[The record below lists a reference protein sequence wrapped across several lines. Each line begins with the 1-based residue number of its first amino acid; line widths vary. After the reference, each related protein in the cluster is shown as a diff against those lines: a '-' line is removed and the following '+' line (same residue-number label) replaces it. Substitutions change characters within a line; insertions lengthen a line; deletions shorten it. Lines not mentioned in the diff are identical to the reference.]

1 MRLTRYTVLDSSLS
15 VSVLSSVMPLFGR
28 YRLAIIDCITG
39 DSRVSGA
46 WPFIIGSGAAD
57 LIVSGSGVQELHCEV
72 REDKRSFLI
81 QSAAGAE
88 FFLDGNVCSEAPLR
102 RNKEYALAVGGNLCL
117 LKICKV
123 PEKWLG
129 SLEHG
134 RWSLRMGDSLVTPE
148 PISSS
153 EVPALFAD
161 DDWSR
166 GLQLEIKGARAGFD
180 ARTAKFA
187 FDRIGQGEA
196 DSKVTDEFEDIL
208 VSSSGGHH
216 TCPTCWLQFAK
227 ADVKCVSAYPEMLGD
242 EKMGPGELKRFTATK
257 FSRDG
262 RALDPMGVPT
272 SDLACPQCHHRLPPN
287 FLEVDQHIISIA
299 GATSAGK
306 SYFLTV
312 LSHVLQRVLSESF
325 DLTFIDADPT
335 LNAALTDMR
344 SKLFGGGAPEDALLE
359 ATQLEGDMYKS
370 VLRHG
375 REVKLPKPFLFDIVP
390 DGRERDPK
398 SFVFYDNAG
407 EHFQPGID
415 QTTRPGALHIASS
428 SGIIFIFY
436 PVSSSDFR
444 RQAPHLAEAQM
455 GTVGVIDRQDT
466 ILAEMLNRLRRVK
479 GLGVKEKLSTP
490 LAFVVGKHDV
500 WATLIGEEAFDSPL
514 HPARPGTLD
523 MAAVESNSTTVRNLL
538 WRTAPQM
545 VKYAEAISEDV
556 KYFPVSSFGHAP
568 VPLGGGKV
576 GPDPSK
582 MNPFLVEI
590 PMLWMLSRIEPGL
603 VPASNA

>member
-1 MRLTRYTVLDSSLS
+1 VTILDNRLS
-15 VSVLSSVMPLFGR
+15 VSVFSSVMTLFGH
-28 YRLAIIDCITG
+28 LQLVIINCVTG
-39 DSRVSGA
+39 ESRVSGA

-57 LIVSGSGVQELHCEV
+57 LIVSGPGVQELHCEV
-72 REDKRSFLI
+72 REDAKKFLI

-88 FFLDGNVCSEAPLR
+88 FLLDGNMCTDAQLR
-102 RNKEYALAVGGNLCL
+102 KNDEHALVIGENLCL
-117 LKICKV
+117 LKICKD
-123 PEKWLG
+123 PEKWLRGLEPGNWLLRLG
-129 SLEHG
+129 S
-134 RWSLRMGDSLVTPE
+134 SLLTPE
-148 PISSS
+148 PVSSG
-153 EVPALFAD
+153 EVSALFAGN
-161 DDWSR
+161 DWSPD
-166 GLQLEIKGARAGFD
+166 LQLEIKGARAGFD
-180 ARTAKFA
+180 ARTAKPA
-187 FDRIGQGEA
+187 FDRIVQVAE
-196 DSKVTDEFEDIL
+196 SNEIEEFEDALIA
-208 VSSSGGHH
+208 STGGLH

-227 ADVKCVSAYPEMLGD
+227 ADVKCVSAHPEMLGD
-242 EKMGPGELKRFTATK
+242 EKLGPGELKRFTATK
-257 FSRDG
+257 FDREG
-262 RALDPMGVPT
+262 RAVDPMGIPT

-287 FLEVDQHIISIA
+287 FLELDQHIISIA

-325 DLTFIDADPT
+325 DLTFMDADPT
-335 LNAALTDMR
+335 LNASLTDMR
-344 SKLFGGGAPEDALLE
+344 SKLFGGGTPEDALLE

-390 DGRERDPK
+390 DGRDKEPK

-428 SGIIFIFY
+428 SGIIFIFD

-444 RQAPHLAEAQM
+444 RQAPQLEEALV

-479 GLGVKEKLSTP
+479 GLGVKDKLSTP

-500 WATLIGEEAFDSPL
+500 WASLMGEEGFVSPL
-514 HPARPGTLD
+514 TSVNPGVLD
-523 MAAVESNSTTVRNLL
+523 LVAVESNSAAVRNLL
-538 WRTAPQM
+538 RRTAPQM
-545 VKYAEAISEDV
+545 VKYAEAISDDV

-568 VPLGGGKV
+568 VPLAGGKV
-576 GPDPSK
+576 GPDPRK

-590 PMLWMLSRIEPGL
+590 PMLWMLSRIVPGL
-603 VPASNA
+603 VPTSEA